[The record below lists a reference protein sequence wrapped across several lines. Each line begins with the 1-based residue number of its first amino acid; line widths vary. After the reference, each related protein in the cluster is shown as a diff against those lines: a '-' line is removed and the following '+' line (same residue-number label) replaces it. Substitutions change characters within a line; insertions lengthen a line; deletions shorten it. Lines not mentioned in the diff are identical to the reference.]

1 MERKIAWNK
10 RPALRLA
17 KELRRISEESDLQ
30 AERVETAIL
39 KKLEK
44 SRVNP
49 EINPPDKYK
58 TDNPG
63 YFRAFETHNYRVTY
77 RFTEKEI
84 RVLRI
89 RHVRQEPRM
98 Y

>member
-10 RPALRLA
+10 RPAFRLD

-39 KKLEK
+39 NKLEK
-44 SRVNP
+44 ARINP

-58 TDNPG
+58 TSNTG
-63 YFRAFETHNYRVTY
+63 YFRAFETHSYRVAY
-77 RFTEKEI
+77 RFTERER

-89 RHVRQEPRM
+89 GHVKQEPRI